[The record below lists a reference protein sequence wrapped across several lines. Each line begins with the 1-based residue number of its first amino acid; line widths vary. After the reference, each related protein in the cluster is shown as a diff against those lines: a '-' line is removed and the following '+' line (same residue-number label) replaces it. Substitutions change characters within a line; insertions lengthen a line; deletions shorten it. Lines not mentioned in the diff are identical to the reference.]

1 MDGSLLL
8 SGSEDQTARV
18 WHVYSR
24 QCLRVLNH
32 RGNMNLLIG
41 LQSVLALQTPHYY
54 RHVNNTYSSYTPWQK
69 SYYTSLTKSISQ
81 CHRLPRGAEV
91 SNKVFYGRL
100 RPEVQP
106 LIFLYTFLPEKVLLS
121 YTVFISS
128 TALGAYEIFGP

>member
-41 LQSVLALQTPHYY
+41 LQSVLALQTPNYY
-54 RHVNNTYSSYTPWQK
+54 RHINNTYSSYTSRQK
-69 SYYTSLTKSISQ
+69 SYYTSLAKSISQ
-81 CHRLPRGAEV
+81 CYRLSGRAEV

-100 RPEVQP
+100 RREVQP

-121 YTVFISS
+121 RTFY
-128 TALGAYEIFGP
+128 

>member
-41 LQSVLALQTPHYY
+41 LQSVLALQTPNYY
-54 RHVNNTYSSYTPWQK
+54 RHINNTYSSYTSRQK
-69 SYYTSLTKSISQ
+69 SYYTSLAKSISQ
-81 CHRLPRGAEV
+81 CYRLSGRAEV

-100 RPEVQP
+100 RREVQP

-121 YTVFISS
+121 RTFYRQMVP
-128 TALGAYEIFGP
+128 LGHT

>member
-32 RGNMNLLIG
+32 RGNMNLLFG
-41 LQSVLALQTPHYY
+41 LQSVLALRTPHYY
-54 RHVNNTYSSYTPWQK
+54 RHINNTYSSYTPRQK

-81 CHRLPRGAEV
+81 CYRLPRGAEV
-91 SNKVFYGRL
+91 SNKVFYRRP

-106 LIFLYTFLPEKVLLS
+106 LIFLYTFWPERVLLS
-121 YTVFISS
+121 YTFYLQMVS
-128 TALGAYEIFGP
+128 LGHT

>member
-41 LQSVLALQTPHYY
+41 LQSVLALQTPNYY
-54 RHVNNTYSSYTPWQK
+54 RHINNTYSSYTSRQK
-69 SYYTSLTKSISQ
+69 SYYTSLAKSISQ
-81 CHRLPRGAEV
+81 CYRLSRRAEV
-91 SNKVFYGRL
+91 SNNVFL
-100 RPEVQP
+100 REAPP
-106 LIFLYTFLPEKVLLS
+106 RGPTSYIFIYIFAREGTPFTYLLLTNGIPWT
-121 YTVFISS
+121 YLV
-128 TALGAYEIFGP
+128 

>member
-24 QCLRVLNH
+24 QCLRVLSH
-32 RGNMNLLIG
+32 RGNMNLFIE

-54 RHVNNTYSSYTPWQK
+54 RHINNTYSSYTPWQK
-69 SYYTSLTKSISQ
+69 SYYASLSKFISQ
-81 CHRLPRGAEV
+81 CYRLPRGAEV

-106 LIFLYTFLPEKVLLS
+106 LILLYTFLPEKVLLS
-121 YTVFISS
+121 LTNGIPWTYLV
-128 TALGAYEIFGP
+128 